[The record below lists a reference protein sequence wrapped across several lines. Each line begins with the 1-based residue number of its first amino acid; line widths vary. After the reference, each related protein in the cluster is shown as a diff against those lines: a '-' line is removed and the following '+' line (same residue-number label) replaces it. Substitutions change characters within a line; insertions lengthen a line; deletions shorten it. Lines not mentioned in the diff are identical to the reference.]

1 MLLNPLLPT
10 TPFPPAA
17 AGAARAIDASA
28 LPATQ
33 GAKGR
38 NTALDWLFYDIGN
51 LTPAEFS
58 LLVRERNQEGAILV
72 IWPSGAKGEMAV
84 RKFADHEELCAAP
97 GKLLARFAVAGVG
110 SSDVGA
116 AAFARTLADRY
127 QEPVGAVVAGYGVAD
142 LLAEALGGWLVLGA
156 ANFWMKA
163 YHDALNDVR
172 TLTRSLEA
180 SDEDLERPQ
189 ARQAAQTV
197 VGHSDSVTLLK
208 LLLDEARKIK
218 SVAGHS
224 KGSLSIA
231 YALEGLVLTG
241 QRRAIK
247 KAKATRVTTAGA
259 VVALPEGF
267 DNAGQ
272 YLGATDWFGG
282 MNSRLGVD
290 HQVVPLAWHHLNTS
304 IPLHMDFAAVLQ
316 GEPD

>member
-1 MLLNPLLPT
+1 MLMNPLLQT
-10 TPFPPAA
+10 TPFPTAA
-17 AGAARAIDASA
+17 SGAVRALDTSA

-33 GAKGR
+33 GAKRR
-38 NTALDWLFYDIGN
+38 NTALDWLFYDVGN
-51 LTPAEFS
+51 LTPAEFT
-58 LLVRERNQEGAILV
+58 LLVGESNREGAILV
-72 IWPSGAKGEMAV
+72 VWPSGAKGEIGV
-84 RKFADHEELCAAP
+84 RKFVDHDELCAAP
-97 GKLLARFAVAGVG
+97 GALLSRFAVAGVG

-116 AAFARTLADRY
+116 AAFARTVADRY

-142 LLAEALGGWLVLGA
+142 LLAEAMGGWFVLGA

-172 TLTRSLEA
+172 ALTRNLEA

-189 ARQAAQTV
+189 ARQAAETV
-197 VGHSDSVTLLK
+197 VAHSDSVTLLK
-208 LLLDEARKIK
+208 LLLDEERAVK

-247 KAKATRVTTAGA
+247 RAKATRVTTAGA

-272 YLGATDWFGG
+272 YLGAADWFGG
-282 MNSRLGVD
+282 LNSRLGVD
-290 HQVVPLAWHHLNTS
+290 FEQVPLAWHHLNTA
-304 IPLHMDFAAVLQ
+304 IPLHMDFGAVLQ
-316 GEPD
+316 GEPN